1 MRPEWERS
9 CNGDPII
16 QVRGLTK
23 VYHVGDVEVHA
34 LRGIDLDIAR
44 GEFVAIVGASG
55 SGKSTLFHILGG
67 LTPPTAGTVMI
78 DGKDLARDDATSER
92 TRPAQDDGRDSSS
105 RSTIC
110 CLRLSAEDNIKI
122 VEYIGGRSTTFTP
135 EFEEV
140 LKLLGIQDRMKH
152 KPRALSG
159 GQQQR
164 VAIARGIVNKPAIL
178 LADEPTGNLD
188 SQNSAAVLGVIKD
201 LNERT
206 GQTIL
211 MITHD
216 PEAAAYASRSVHI
229 RDGRIV

>member
-1 MRPEWERS
+1 MSEVVVGMAEPMIR
-9 CNGDPII
+9 
-16 QVRGLTK
+16 VRGLTK
-23 VYHVGDVEVHA
+23 VYRVGDVDVHA
-34 LRGIDLDIAR
+34 LRGVDLDVAR
-44 GEFVAIVGASG
+44 GEFLAIVGASG

-67 LTPPTAGTVMI
+67 LTPPTAGTVVI
-78 DGKDLARDDATSER
+78 DGKDLGGMTNQQR
-92 TRPAQDDGRDSSS
+92 TD
-105 RSTIC
+105 
-110 CLRLSAEDNIKI
+110 LRKTTVGFVFQKYNLLPTLSAEDNIKI

-135 EFEEV
+135 EFEDV
-140 LKLLGIQDRMKH
+140 LKLLGINDRLKH

-188 SQNSAAVLGVIKD
+188 SQNSAAVLGVIKY

-216 PEAAAYASRSVHI
+216 PEAAAYAGRTVHI

>member
-1 MRPEWERS
+1 MS
-9 CNGDPII
+9 DAII
-16 QVRGLTK
+16 QVHGLTK
-23 VYHVGDVEVHA
+23 TYHVGDVEVHA
-34 LRGIDLDIAR
+34 LRGIDLEISR

-67 LTPPTAGTVMI
+67 LTPPTSGKVLI
-78 DGKDLARDDATSER
+78 DGKDLTGMTNAER
-92 TRPAQDDGRDSSS
+92 TTLRK
-105 RSTIC
+105 STVGFVFQKYN
-110 CLRLSAEDNIKI
+110 LLPTLSAEDNIKI
-122 VEYIGGRSTTFTP
+122 VEYIGGRSTEFTP
-135 EFEEV
+135 EFQEV

-188 SQNSAAVLGVIKD
+188 SQNSAAVLKLIKD
-201 LNERT
+201 LNQKT

-216 PEAAAYASRSVHI
+216 PEAASYASRSVHI
-229 RDGRIV
+229 RDGQIV

>member
-1 MRPEWERS
+1 MSDGAMAAAEPMIR
-9 CNGDPII
+9 
-16 QVRGLTK
+16 VRGLTK
-23 VYHVGDVEVHA
+23 VYHAGDVEVHA

-67 LTPPTAGTVMI
+67 LTPPTAGTVRI
-78 DGKDLARDDATSER
+78 GGKDLAGMTTSER
-92 TRPAQDDGRDSSS
+92 TD
-105 RSTIC
+105 
-110 CLRLSAEDNIKI
+110 LRKTTVGFVFQKYNLLPTLSAEDNIKI
-122 VEYIGGRSTTFTP
+122 VEYIGGRSTEFTP
-135 EFEEV
+135 EFQEV
-140 LKLLGIQDRMKH
+140 LKLLGIVDRLKH

-188 SQNSAAVLGVIKD
+188 STNSAAVLELLKD

-216 PEAAAYASRSVHI
+216 VDAAAYASRSVHI
-229 RDGRIV
+229 RDGQIV

>member
-1 MRPEWERS
+1 MEIAPMDGE
-9 CNGDPII
+9 PII

-23 VYHVGDVEVHA
+23 VYRVGEVDVHA
-34 LRGIDLDIAR
+34 LRGVDLDVGR

-67 LTPPTAGTVMI
+67 LTPPTAGTVRI
-78 DGKDLARDDATSER
+78 DGKDLGGMTNQQR
-92 TRPAQDDGRDSSS
+92 TE
-105 RSTIC
+105 
-110 CLRLSAEDNIKI
+110 LRKGTVGFVFQKYNLLPTLSAEDNIKI

-135 EFEEV
+135 GFEDV
-140 LKLLGIQDRMKH
+140 LKLLGIGDRLKH

-216 PEAAAYASRSVHI
+216 PEAASYASRTVHI